1 MDDGWLESRLAGNG
15 TADRGG
21 FTEAYLTEEGF
32 TQEARKREVGMA
44 WRVRPPTVDLAIE
57 TARRGSGRWAAAM
70 TVVHVRIFD
79 STHAA
84 IWRGA
89 TWGLSPVSQRP
100 ILLQNEL
107 PEQLANASNT
117 IAWWQSRQAEVQDR
131 LSKRRAAPSLK
142 PADQGSTGSKK
153 AGSGKSAAVN
163 GKAAAVNGKAA
174 AVNGKAAGVNG
185 KAAGVNGKAAG
196 VNGKAAVP
204 KIAVLGKLAPL
215 PANGNGNG
223 NGSGGSNGKVVV
235 VAPAEAAHD
244 SSMDEAEEGSMA
256 VEAAAPKKKAATKG
270 LQAVFELVG
279 VGKK

>member
-1 MDDGWLESRLAGNG
+1 M
-15 TADRGG
+15 TAHTLPSG
-21 FTEAYLTEEGF
+21 EGRF
-32 TQEARKREVGMA
+32 GASQH
-44 WRVRPPTVDLAIE
+44 IQH
-57 TARRGSGRWAAAM
+57 SAA
-70 TVVHVRIFD
+70 
-79 STHAA
+79 SP
-84 IWRGA
+84 
-89 TWGLSPVSQRP
+89 PVSPRP

-131 LSKRRAAPSLK
+131 LSKRRAAPSPK
-142 PADQGSTGSKK
+142 PADPASTGSKK

-174 AVNGKAAGVNG
+174 AVNGKAVAVNG
-185 KAAGVNGKAAG
+185 KALANGKAA
-196 VNGKAAVP
+196 AP

-223 NGSGGSNGKVVV
+223 NGGSNGKVAV
-235 VAPAEAAHD
+235 VAPAEASHE
-244 SSMDEAEEGSMA
+244 SSMDEAEEGKA
-256 VEAAAPKKKAATKG
+256 VELAGPKKKAATKG